1 MPMLRNKVYVG
12 LALIA
17 AAALGY
23 CLHPAAEK
31 TADKESESVRKRSAP
46 VASDRGDA
54 AKVTALR
61 LQVQN
66 LEARLAES
74 RANEE
79 AAVSNA
85 IARAMAQRP
94 DRPPPGGSGR
104 ERLEELKKRDPE
116 RFAQVTN
123 RLAKMHRERK
133 SRQEARVSF
142 LSSVNTSNMS
152 AQDKETHDEYQELL
166 ARREALEEQMHQPD
180 ITDDA
185 RHELMDEMREIDH
198 QMRTLGGSERK
209 VLLNGVAQA
218 IGMQGDA
225 ATELVETVSDVFEA
239 TAAGGGPPGPPPDA
253 LP

>member
-1 MPMLRNKVYVG
+1 MLRNKVYVG

-85 IARAMAQRP
+85 IARAMAQQTPIMLLDEPLSNLDVAHRYEIM
-94 DRPPPGGSGR
+94 DI
-104 ERLEELKKRDPE
+104 
-116 RFAQVTN
+116 
-123 RLAKMHRERK
+123 LAKLN
-133 SRQEARVSF
+133 RQGVMI
-142 LSSVNTSNMS
+142 LIIL
-152 AQDKETHDEYQELL
+152 HDFSI
-166 ARREALEEQMHQPD
+166 ALEYATHAMLMQDGKILNHDVIKAVLSPENLRNCFHLTED
-180 ITDDA
+180 FVIT
-185 RHELMDEMREIDH
+185 EEGNIFKTK
-198 QMRTLGGSERK
+198 Q
-209 VLLNGVAQA
+209 
-218 IGMQGDA
+218 
-225 ATELVETVSDVFEA
+225 
-239 TAAGGGPPGPPPDA
+239 
-253 LP
+253 